1 MGKILN
7 IGYGCVFGTYW
18 MIYAVVSSFSSIFL
32 LAEGYTNSEIGATL
46 AVANVLAVII
56 QPVIADFAD
65 RSRRIGVIGL
75 TEIITAMIMLFM
87 VGMFTFSGGTPALC
101 VIFVLVIA
109 WHTVMQPL
117 FNAMAFRL
125 EETGYSINFGAARAV
140 GSLAYAVLV
149 AILGTMV
156 EKFGTGLLP
165 VTGEITCALL
175 IVSLVFVGLNFHKTM
190 KQKITDDRRFIPH
203 RRGTGYSDEI
213 TLIQFVNR
221 NKLFFLV
228 NVGVVG
234 LFFSNAV
241 LNNYMAQIV
250 DGVEG
255 STGDMGR
262 ILSLMAALEIPTMV
276 FFNRIKERFS
286 CRLLLKVAAVG
297 FAVKITICW
306 LADSVLMLYI
316 GQVFQLVS
324 FALWL
329 PGIVHFTDEIM
340 SKGEAV
346 KGQALFTTMV
356 TVTTIFSSLL
366 GGWILDMA
374 GPKMLTFI
382 ATLATA
388 AGAMLKI
395 AVIDKIEDK
404 VE

>member
-32 LAEGYTNSEIGATL
+32 LAKGYTNSEIGVTL
-46 AVANVLAVII
+46 AVANVLAVIMQLI
-56 QPVIADFAD
+56 TADFAD
-65 RSRRIGVIGL
+65 RSGRIGVIGL
-75 TEIITAMIMLFM
+75 AEIITAMIMLFM

-101 VIFVLVIA
+101 VVFALVIA

-117 FNAMAFRL
+117 LNAMAFRL
-125 EETGYSINFGAARAV
+125 EETGYSINFGAARSA
-140 GSLAYAVLV
+140 GSLAYAVLA

-156 EKFGTGLLP
+156 EKFGTALLP
-165 VTGEITCALL
+165 VTGEITCLML
-175 IVSLVFVGLNFHKTM
+175 IVSLVFIGLNFNKAIR
-190 KQKITDDRRFIPH
+190 QKVADDRRSGPC
-203 RRGTGYSDEI
+203 RCETGYCDEI
-213 TLIQFVNR
+213 TLIQFVKR

-255 STGDMGR
+255 STEDMGR

-286 CRLLLKVAAVG
+286 CRLILKAAAVG
-297 FAVKITICW
+297 FTAKIAVCW
-306 LADSVLMLYI
+306 LADSVFMLYV

-329 PGIVHFTDEIM
+329 PGIVYFTDEIM
-340 SKGEAV
+340 SKGEAI

-356 TVTTIFSSLL
+356 TATTIFSSLL

-374 GPKMLTFI
+374 GAKMLTFI

-388 AGAMLKI
+388 AGAALII
-395 AVIDKIEDK
+395 AVIDRIE
-404 VE
+404 